1 MSVYSISSITV
12 KDWDIYQEYM
22 EKVPAVI
29 EKYGGK
35 YLVRGGNIIADDTT
49 WNPQRIV
56 ILEFPSVDNMKA
68 FASSEDYKPIA
79 ALRHKAADTESFS
92 VEGFA

>member
-1 MSVYSISSITV
+1 
-12 KDWDIYQEYM
+12 
-22 EKVPAVI
+22 
-29 EKYGGK
+29 
-35 YLVRGGNIIADDTT
+35 
-49 WNPQRIV
+49 
-56 ILEFPSVDNMKA
+56 MKA